1 MLEEINL
8 TSGKKMGN
16 EIVFSPLESREQ
28 ISSLIIRQ
36 IEKAILDKK
45 YLPGAKLPSEFDLC
59 NQFGVSRTSVREAL
73 GTLEAQGLIVIQ
85 KGRGMF
91 VNKLSSDTVTN
102 SLRKYLVCMTD
113 RNYVMDLV
121 HARQILEPA
130 IAFYAALNHN
140 DDDIKRLEEDINK
153 LKICQEDYTE
163 LANIDTLFH
172 LHLARASRNRIM
184 PLLLDPIHKLIP
196 EIKSSVYETVGDAR
210 DSALIWHQKIL
221 DAVIK
226 RDAKAAR
233 LAMEEH
239 LTIAEEH
246 AERMLAAQK
255 ETKS

>member
-1 MLEEINL
+1 M
-8 TSGKKMGN
+8 
-16 EIVFSPLESREQ
+16 
-28 ISSLIIRQ
+28 SSLIIRQ

-102 SLRKYLVCMTD
+102 SLRKYLVRMTD